1 MRIWQHNLLGVLAML
16 LAGAPMAGAQTP
28 ITPVAEDAGPRTPFL
43 GGFLK
48 ETRVVYPLRIGKW
61 EAQGEHRYEQQ
72 ELGASVR
79 YMHAEQQDRWMDLYF
94 YPAGVLPE
102 SRFARDVD
110 STLEEIRLSMGSG
123 GRYSE
128 VDIAASVPITF
139 QAGTGKH
146 KRKIAARSASMRL
159 VREGTVYHSAM
170 VMLVL
175 DMYYVKGRF
184 SAEEKTLSRRDT
196 QKQLEKFMAAVVRKS
211 DVRSTGDCWMPP
223 PIVQKAVLVA
233 DAPGELANIGRE
245 GALSVVAYTD
255 RIEALDPQSPEARAM
270 QFLSMPMSGR
280 LFEGCVPAESINP
293 EVPAGMREMRLEFML
308 PSDEGGNPSVVPLK
322 QGSTGVS

>member
-1 MRIWQHNLLGVLAML
+1 MGIWQRNRIGLLAIL
-16 LAGAPMAGAQTP
+16 LAGAPMAAAQTP
-28 ITPVAEDAGPRTPFL
+28 ITPATEEAEPRTPFL

-79 YMHAEQQDRWMDLYF
+79 YMHAEQKDRWMDLYF

-102 SRFARDVD
+102 SRLASDVD
-110 STLEEIRLSMGSG
+110 STLEEIRLSTGRA

-128 VDIAASVPITF
+128 VDIAAALPITL
-139 QAGTGKH
+139 QAGAGKH

-159 VREGTVYHSAM
+159 VRDGAAYHSAM

-175 DMYYVKGRF
+175 DLYYVKGRF
-184 SAEEKTLSRRDT
+184 SVEEKALSRKGT
-196 QKQLEKFMAAVVRKS
+196 QKQLEKFMAGVVRES
-211 DVRSTGDCWMPP
+211 EVRSTGDCWMPA
-223 PIVQKAVLVA
+223 PIVERAALVA
-233 DAPGELANIGRE
+233 GTPGQLAKIDRE
-245 GALSVVAYTD
+245 GALSAVAYAD
-255 RIEALDPQSPEARAM
+255 RIEALDAQSPEARVM

-280 LFEGCVPAESINP
+280 LFEGCVPVESINP
-293 EVPAGMREMRLEFML
+293 EVPADMRELRLEFNV
-308 PSDEGGNPSVVPLK
+308 PSDEGGNQVVPLR